1 MRITGPNSTTAARE
15 GAASRR
21 TSSGDGFH
29 LPETSAAPPTTAT
42 AALRGASGIETL
54 LALQGV
60 EDFSARRRR
69 MVGRGR
75 RALDILDEIRLGFLA
90 GRLDPALIGKLR
102 GLSGELTEETGEPL
116 LDRVLAEINLRLEV
130 EIAKMSRPETPSA
143 AR

>member
-15 GAASRR
+15 GAAPRR
-21 TSSGDGFH
+21 TSSGGFH
-29 LPETSAAPPTTAT
+29 LPETGAATPTGA
-42 AALRGASGIETL
+42 AGALRGASGIETL

-69 MVGRGR
+69 MVGRGQ

-90 GRLDPALIGKLR
+90 GRLDPALIGRLR
-102 GLSGELTEETGEPL
+102 ALSGELTEQTGEPL

-130 EIAKMSRPETPSA
+130 EIAKMSRPEPSA
-143 AR
+143 AAR

>member
-1 MRITGPNSTTAARE
+1 MRITEPNSTIAARE
-15 GAASRR
+15 GAAPRR
-21 TSSGDGFH
+21 TSSGGGFH
-29 LPETSAAPPTTAT
+29 LPETGAATPTAAT
-42 AALRGASGIETL
+42 AASRGASGIETL

-75 RALDILDEIRLGFLA
+75 RALDILDEIRLGFLV

-102 GLSGELTEETGEPL
+102 GLSGELAEQTGEPL

-130 EIAKMSRPETPSA
+130 EIAKMSRPEPSA
-143 AR
+143 AAR